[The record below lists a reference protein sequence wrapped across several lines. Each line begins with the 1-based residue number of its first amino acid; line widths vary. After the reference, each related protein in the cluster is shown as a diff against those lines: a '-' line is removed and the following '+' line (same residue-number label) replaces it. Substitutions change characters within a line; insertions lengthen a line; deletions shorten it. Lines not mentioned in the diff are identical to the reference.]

1 VTAWNDVFLGVI
13 AIATLAIAIAQI
25 AVIVVA
31 GRAARRVAQLAEQF
45 ERDVKPLFGH
55 LNAIGSDAARAASL
69 AAAQVERVDQLFSDV
84 AVRLEQTLDAV
95 QHTVIGPVREGRAM
109 LSAFRAALQA
119 IRDMRQNGRARQGR
133 AEDEDA
139 LFI

>member
-13 AIATLAIAIAQI
+13 AIATLAIAVAQI
-25 AVIVVA
+25 AVIIVA

-69 AAAQVERVDQLFSDV
+69 AAAQVERVDQLFTDV
-84 AVRLEQTLDAV
+84 AQRLEQTLNAV

-119 IRDMRQNGRARQGR
+119 IRDLRQNRARQGR

>member
-13 AIATLAIAIAQI
+13 AVATLALAVAQI

-31 GRAARRVAQLAEQF
+31 GRAARRLAQLAEQF
-45 ERDVKPLFGH
+45 ERDLKPLFGN
-55 LNAIGSDAARAASL
+55 LNAIGSDAARAAAL
-69 AAAQVERVDQLFSDV
+69 AAAQVERADQLFTDI
-84 AVRLEQTLDAV
+84 AVRVEQTLATV

-119 IRDMRQNGRARQGR
+119 IRDLRQNGRSRQGR